1 MVGWGPLQSLLKG
14 AFSLDIVGQV
24 RDQVRTL
31 LNIRRERGLPPAGS
45 KPALGAKL
53 ICGDIRMT
61 VQAGMSQSLW
71 QWLVEQGWREV
82 TFRPDRR
89 RYRDLP
95 TAYVTRL
102 IDSSTLEERS
112 RILEAAIANASYRP
126 VMSRSGRMTLP
137 RGRNS

>member
-1 MVGWGPLQSLLKG
+1 M
-14 AFSLDIVGQV
+14 DIVGQV

-31 LNIRRERGLPPAGS
+31 LKIRCERELLPVGN

-53 ICGDIRMT
+53 ICGGVRLT

-71 QWLVEQGWREV
+71 QWLVQQGWREV

-102 IDSSTLEERS
+102 IDSATIEERI
-112 RILEAAIANASYRP
+112 RILEAAIANANYRP
-126 VMSRSGRMTLP
+126 IMSRSGRLTLPP
-137 RGRNS
+137 RGRDS

>member
-1 MVGWGPLQSLLKG
+1 MDWGPLQSLLKG

-31 LNIRRERGLPPAGS
+31 LNIRRERGMPPAGS
-45 KPALGAKL
+45 KPSLGAKL

-61 VQAGMSQSLW
+61 VQAGMSQALW

-102 IDSSTLEERS
+102 IDSSTFEERS
-112 RILEAAIANASYRP
+112 RILEAAIANANYRP

-137 RGRNS
+137 RGRDS

>member
-1 MVGWGPLQSLLKG
+1 
-14 AFSLDIVGQV
+14 LDIVGQV

-31 LNIRRERGLPPAGS
+31 LKIRRERGLPPAGS
-45 KPALGAKL
+45 KPTLGAKL
-53 ICGDIRMT
+53 ICGDVRMT
-61 VQAGMSQSLW
+61 VQAGMSQALW
-71 QWLVEQGWREV
+71 QWLVSQGWREV

-102 IDSSTLEERS
+102 TDSVTVEDRI

-126 VMSRSGRMTLP
+126 VMTRSGRMTLP
-137 RGRNS
+137 PRGRDS

>member
-1 MVGWGPLQSLLKG
+1 MPWAPLHSLLRG
-14 AFSLDIVGQV
+14 ALNLDIVGQV

-31 LNIRRERGLPPAGS
+31 LKIRRERGLPPAGA

-53 ICGDIRMT
+53 ICGDVRMT

-71 QWLVEQGWREV
+71 QWLIQQGWREV

-102 IDSSTLEERS
+102 IDSATVEERI
-112 RILEAAIANASYRP
+112 RILDAAIANASYRP
-126 VMSRSGRMTLP
+126 VMTRTGRMTLP
-137 RGRNS
+137 PRGRDS